1 MAQHKGKTNQRL
13 LKWIEERIKA
23 IVNRKKLTNVWKDG
37 GINEEKEYAILTNEI
52 YKTWSGMTAKQYKE
66 FKGLRKES
74 LRDNMDSLEVTLADI
89 GEEVTKRLAA
99 KKKPQG
105 LKDNIEVAKRGG
117 LVAKNTRNEI
127 ENLLGESVVTSNNK
141 LSYEYTD
148 NKKIESSNSNDV

>member
-1 MAQHKGKTNQRL
+1 
-13 LKWIEERIKA
+13 
-23 IVNRKKLTNVWKDG
+23 
-37 GINEEKEYAILTNEI
+37 
-52 YKTWSGMTAKQYKE
+52 MTAKQYKE

-148 NKKIESSNSNDV
+148 NKKIESSHSNDV